1 MGLEFLNLNQN
12 STRFILD
19 FIVIEYQQL
28 IPNWKMNMVVHLKE
42 KSIGYEGTWKIVR
55 LLKSFIVGP
64 LYCNRLP
71 LTQFHSSVD
80 VLGPFSISKS

>member
-12 STRFILD
+12 STCFTLG

-28 IPNWKMNMVVHLKE
+28 IPNWKMNTVVHLNE
-42 KSIGYEGTWKIVR
+42 KSIGYEGTRKIVR

-71 LTQFHSSVD
+71 ITQFHSSVD
-80 VLGPFSISKS
+80 VLALFSISKS